1 MYYTTLKTKTM
12 KKNLLLT
19 FSLFLLAFT
28 ANSQEIDVKK
38 MNDLISHIENNNKSI
53 GAITVAKNGK
63 TLYSR
68 SFGQKN
74 LKNNTKPT
82 KDLKYQIGSVTKM
95 LTATMIYQL
104 AEKNKL
110 DLNEKIDTYFPTVP
124 NASKISINN
133 LLEHTSGLGD
143 FVTKNDSLPFWL
155 TKPATEKEIFSEIQ
169 RQGTLFQPGDSI
181 EYSNT
186 GYYLLTRILEKK
198 YNKNYKTIINE
209 NIIKPLGLK
218 NTRSLDTKDQL
229 ADVAKSYSFKT
240 EWTEVEEFYF
250 PNVIGVGDVV
260 TTTEDLTTIVNAII
274 THKLIN
280 AESLAKMKPK
290 AEQTFGKGLMQFPFY
305 DKTFYGHGG
314 DTFGTHSLVGYNEN
328 DGYSISLIING
339 LVFSRN
345 DFTIGILSILYGKE
359 YKFPDF
365 TKYAVTPEAL
375 TSYEG
380 TYSTKDFPLKVKIYK
395 DGDDLMAQATGQSS
409 FALEPYAENKFRF
422 KTAQIEIEFKIAD
435 NKMLFS
441 QAGNEVIFSRE

>member
-1 MYYTTLKTKTM
+1 M

-19 FSLFLLAFT
+19 FCLFLLVFT
-28 ANSQEIDVKK
+28 ANSQEIDTKK
-38 MNDLISHIENNNKSI
+38 MDDFISHIENNNKSI
-53 GAITVAKNGK
+53 GAVTVAKNGK

-74 LKNNTKPT
+74 LSNTKPVNG
-82 KDLKYQIGSVTKM
+82 LKYQIGSITKM

-110 DLNEKIDTYFPTVP
+110 DLNEKIDTYFPTIP
-124 NASKISINN
+124 NAGKISINN
-133 LLEHTSGLGD
+133 LLEHSSGLGD
-143 FVTKNDSLPFWL
+143 FVIKNDSIPFWL
-155 TKPATEKEIFSEIQ
+155 TKPVTEKEIFSEIQ

-198 YNKNYKTIINE
+198 YNKSYKAIIND
-209 NIIKPLGLK
+209 NIIKPLKLK
-218 NTRSLDTKDQL
+218 NTRSIDTKDQL
-229 ADVAKSYSFKT
+229 TDIAKSYEFKK
-240 EWTEVEEFYF
+240 EWTGIEEFYF

-260 TTTEDLTTIVNAII
+260 STTEDLTIIINAIL

-280 AESLAKMKPK
+280 TESLAKMKPK

-305 DKTFYGHGG
+305 DKTFFGHGG

-365 TKYAVTPEAL
+365 TKYDVTPEAL

-395 DGDDLMAQATGQSS
+395 DGDDLMAQASGQSS
-409 FALEPYAENKFRF
+409 FPLEPYAENKFRF
-422 KTAQIEIEFKIAD
+422 KAAEIEIEFKVAD